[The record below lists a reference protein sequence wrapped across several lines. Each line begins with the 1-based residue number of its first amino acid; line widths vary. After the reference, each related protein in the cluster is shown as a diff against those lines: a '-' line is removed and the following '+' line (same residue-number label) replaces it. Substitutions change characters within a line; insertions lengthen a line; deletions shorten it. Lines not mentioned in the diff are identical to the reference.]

1 MLYVSTSTIAPLM
14 LSHTFHKYKNQT
26 EIDLSYIRAIHQ
38 IECIF
43 IYFSRFVYVV
53 RRLHL
58 CWMNDR
64 ETESASLTLTGGIV
78 SPSLTHHFA
87 VEISGESVCICKIV
101 HNLVKYFS
109 CIFSFP
115 FNLRDGKKKVERAT
129 VAWWRWRWTSH
140 TGDSGMNEKQKI
152 AYMQMFRTRAI
163 TLIQLYEIL
172 YVLDVFVLVWESE
185 CVCKMAEVL
194 LIPRIIYLRNYS
206 TEAED
211 GRFFMKKVS

>member
-1 MLYVSTSTIAPLM
+1 
-14 LSHTFHKYKNQT
+14 
-26 EIDLSYIRAIHQ
+26 
-38 IECIF
+38 
-43 IYFSRFVYVV
+43 
-53 RRLHL
+53 
-58 CWMNDR
+58 MNDR

-163 TLIQLYEIL
+163 TLIQLYQIL

-211 GRFFMKKVS
+211 GCFFMKKSLINLLWIVHSERWSHRWHCREKEKEIERLKKCRERRKAH

>member
-1 MLYVSTSTIAPLM
+1 MLYASTSTIALLM

-115 FNLRDGKKKVERAT
+115 FNLRDGKKKSSEPQWRGEGDGEHHTRGIAEWMKSKKLLTCKCSGRAQ
-129 VAWWRWRWTSH
+129 SH
-140 TGDSGMNEKQKI
+140 
-152 AYMQMFRTRAI
+152 
-163 TLIQLYEIL
+163 
-172 YVLDVFVLVWESE
+172 
-185 CVCKMAEVL
+185 
-194 LIPRIIYLRNYS
+194 
-206 TEAED
+206 
-211 GRFFMKKVS
+211 